1 MRAAGKMMGRLRDW
15 WIRNYHPENVDF
27 ERWKESIQF
36 FGVQK
41 SCPPINGIFT
51 ENLLEY
57 FGEKRLPAAI
67 AICWLL
73 LLVLTT
79 SVFIQRRANPAYSW
93 VFLVIGCI
101 AIGVGLWILT
111 FKKEKI
117 KYWLESDNDRLQK
130 ELIVLHDEI
139 HRVHPRQPTPSQQ
152 PNSSCQV
159 STQD

>member
-1 MRAAGKMMGRLRDW
+1 MGRLRDW
-15 WIRNYHPENVDF
+15 WIRNYHPTSDDC

-36 FGVQK
+36 FGDQK
-41 SCPPINGIFT
+41 CYPPVNGIFT

-57 FGEKRLPAAI
+57 FGEKRLAAAI

-79 SVFIQRRANPAYSW
+79 SVFIRRRADPTYSW
-93 VFLVIGCI
+93 VFLAIGCI
-101 AIGVGLWILT
+101 AIVVGLWILL
-111 FKKEKI
+111 FQKEKI
-117 KYWLESDNDRLQK
+117 KHWLESDNDRLRK
-130 ELIVLHDEI
+130 ELSVLHDEI
-139 HRVHPRQPTPSQQ
+139 HRVHPSQPTPSQQ